1 MVGILLETGA
11 PWIIPCFN
19 GGYLIR
25 NRSTWDHSLFFG
37 CLRTVSCVPY
47 VASFSRVYVL
57 IVPLWSVRPDSISLE
72 CTS

>member
-11 PWIIPCFN
+11 PGIIPCFLVWSVF
-19 GGYLIR
+19 LIF
-25 NRSTWDHSLFFG
+25 LAFLCFG

-57 IVPLWSVRPDSISLE
+57 IVPLWSVLPDSISLE